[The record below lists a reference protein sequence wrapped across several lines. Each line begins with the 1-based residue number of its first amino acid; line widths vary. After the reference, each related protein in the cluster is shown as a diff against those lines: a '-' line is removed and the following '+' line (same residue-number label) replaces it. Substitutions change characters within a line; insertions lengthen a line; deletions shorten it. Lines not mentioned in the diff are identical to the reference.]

1 MQKNINRFFQGFFS
15 VNWAGLLWTLPD
27 WKFYNETN
35 ILMSKSTRYYFISS
49 EWSINTHLEFKS
61 IFASLVSFTSNYG
74 YHIFF
79 IKNRYLL
86 YSKDKNK
93 ENQTFWCLK
102 LLTEN
107 VLNPCQKKVNGK
119 IEINILNISIALISV
134 PFSLLSQVE

>member
-74 YHIFF
+74 HHIFF